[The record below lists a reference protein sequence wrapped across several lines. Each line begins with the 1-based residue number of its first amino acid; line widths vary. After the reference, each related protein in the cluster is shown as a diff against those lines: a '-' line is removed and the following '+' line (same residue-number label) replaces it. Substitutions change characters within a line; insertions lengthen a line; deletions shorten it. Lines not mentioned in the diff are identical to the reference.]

1 MGLASDGTA
10 DVPVPKGYVDYI
22 VRYIRDGNT
31 MRSQVYRVQNEAD
44 ATQRA
49 NAAVTD
55 GAWVGWQIVDISTVP
70 EAKARLRGDNE

>member
-1 MGLASDGTA
+1 MALASDGTA
-10 DVPVPKGYVDYI
+10 DVPIPKGYVDYI

-31 MRSQVYRVQNEAD
+31 MRSQVYRVQSEAD

-49 NAAVTD
+49 NAAVSD
-55 GAWVGWQIVDISTVP
+55 GAWAGWQIVDISTVP